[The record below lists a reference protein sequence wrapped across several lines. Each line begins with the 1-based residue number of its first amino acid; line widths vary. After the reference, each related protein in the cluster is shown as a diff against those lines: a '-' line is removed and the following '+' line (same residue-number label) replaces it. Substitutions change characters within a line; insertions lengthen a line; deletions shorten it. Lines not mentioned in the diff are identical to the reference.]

1 MTQVTSPTGTDPA
14 ILAIHAIQDRIE
26 ITDVLYRYASTIDK
40 FDLEGLRGTLAD
52 DLWAQYGNA
61 EPVIGGDAVA
71 SWIAQ
76 SIATGDLAA
85 PPAQRLPRR
94 GRRRRRPARSCTTP
108 LTRCSTDD
116 PKTAKVLVGRYHNE
130 LRRTPDGWKISK
142 LVLDLLWGEAKI
154 DAAGYFDLVGGRG
167 PGRGREPGDEAA
179 MSSSEPLATGRSRS
193 ARGLVLRN
201 RLVGTAH
208 AAGLVADGLALPA
221 DAEYWRRRAAGGAAM
236 LVVGGTV
243 TAPESTWRR
252 RIVTEAWREEAVPG
266 MAARAEAIRA
276 EGAVA
281 ACQLVHL
288 GRETT
293 GADMWFAPVAP
304 SAVRS
309 PREPTRPRPVTDGEV
324 DAIIEG
330 FRVSAVNALAAGFQV
345 IELHAAHGYLLGQ
358 FLSAVTNRRPDAGS
372 PAARAAHPRPRSLD
386 AIRGSAPGAVIGIRL
401 SIDGGEEAG
410 LTLDGL
416 CELLPHVSPHVDYI
430 NLTVGV
436 RTTYVRDMATAEPP
450 LLPHLARIRPL
461 TSTPLLVSQAFRRA
475 DQIDA
480 ALAAGADLVGMAR
493 PLIADPDLPAKL
505 LSGRAAQVRP
515 CVSCNE
521 DCRTFDPVLLCS
533 VNPELAPAGAAQAP
547 GRTALGPAGRRRPEQ
562 AASRSS
568 APVRRGSSALCPGSA
583 RARPRSWCSTSAT
596 RSAGSSR
603 SRRRHRTGTA
613 GGLCSTS
620 TGYRSRPPA
629 ASPCGSGPRARH
641 GRPGR
646 LRRGV
651 LAVGSEEVLP
661 RGRRHRAS
669 ARVSLAIAA
678 GRRALAG
685 REHLLIVDDGFG
697 SWPCASAVE
706 LAVCAGACRRI
717 TVATPGAAFGASLPA
732 EGRVQLIARLRGA
745 PLDVLPFT
753 ALSSVGDGWAEI
765 TNMMSRTTR
774 RIAADTVIVVGERR
788 ARDWRSLVPATAPR
802 CG

>member
-1 MTQVTSPTGTDPA
+1 
-14 ILAIHAIQDRIE
+14 
-26 ITDVLYRYASTIDK
+26 
-40 FDLEGLRGTLAD
+40 
-52 DLWAQYGNA
+52 
-61 EPVIGGDAVA
+61 
-71 SWIAQ
+71 
-76 SIATGDLAA
+76 
-85 PPAQRLPRR
+85 
-94 GRRRRRPARSCTTP
+94 
-108 LTRCSTDD
+108 
-116 PKTAKVLVGRYHNE
+116 
-130 LRRTPDGWKISK
+130 
-142 LVLDLLWGEAKI
+142 
-154 DAAGYFDLVGGRG
+154 
-167 PGRGREPGDEAA
+167 
-179 MSSSEPLATGRSRS
+179 MSVREPLADRPFPLGRD
-193 ARGLVLRN
+193 LVLRN

-208 AAGLVADGLALPA
+208 ASGLVADGLALPG

-266 MAARAEAIRA
+266 MAARAEAIRG

-309 PREPTRPRPVTDGEV
+309 PREPTRPRPVTDSEV

-358 FLSAVTNRRPDAGS
+358 FLSAVTNRRPGAGS
-372 PAARAAHPRPRSLD
+372 PAARAGLLGRITD

-416 CELLPHVSPHVDYI
+416 CELLPHVSPHADYI

-461 TSTPLLVSQAFRRA
+461 TSRPLLVSQAFRRA

-521 DCRTFDPVLLCS
+521 DCRTFNPVLLCS
-533 VNPELAPAGAAQAP
+533 VNPELAPDGAARRPAAPLLAQQADGGPGGRVAIVGAGPAGLECAVALVGAGAAEVVVFDQRDAI
-547 GRTALGPAGRRRPEQ
+547 GGQLAV
-562 AASRSS
+562 AASAPNRSGW
-568 APVRRGSSALCPGSA
+568 RALLDFYQASLEAADGVTLQLGT
-583 RARPRSWCSTSAT
+583 RADLADL
-596 RSAGSSR
+596 AGF
-603 SRRRHRTGTA
+603 GEV
-613 GGLCSTS
+613 
-620 TGYRSRPPA
+620 
-629 ASPCGSGPRARH
+629 
-641 GRPGR
+641 
-646 LRRGV
+646 V

-661 RGRRHRAS
+661 EVAGIERAVAS
-669 ARVSLAIAA
+669 SLAIAS
-678 GRRALAG
+678 GPSALAG

-697 SWPCASAVE
+697 GWPCASAVE
-706 LAVCAGACRRI
+706 LGVRAAVPRI
-717 TVATPGAAFGASLPA
+717 TVVTPGAAFGASLPA

-753 ALSSVGDGWAEI
+753 ALSSVGEGWAEI

-788 ARDWRSLVPATAPR
+788 ARDWPSLVPSGPDGPAVRVIGDALVPRRVAHAISEGRAAADAIRASLAQMPVTAAPA
-802 CG
+802 

>member
-1 MTQVTSPTGTDPA
+1 
-14 ILAIHAIQDRIE
+14 
-26 ITDVLYRYASTIDK
+26 
-40 FDLEGLRGTLAD
+40 
-52 DLWAQYGNA
+52 
-61 EPVIGGDAVA
+61 
-71 SWIAQ
+71 
-76 SIATGDLAA
+76 
-85 PPAQRLPRR
+85 
-94 GRRRRRPARSCTTP
+94 
-108 LTRCSTDD
+108 
-116 PKTAKVLVGRYHNE
+116 
-130 LRRTPDGWKISK
+130 
-142 LVLDLLWGEAKI
+142 
-154 DAAGYFDLVGGRG
+154 
-167 PGRGREPGDEAA
+167 
-179 MSSSEPLATGRSRS
+179 MSASEPLASRPFPL
-193 ARGLVLRN
+193 AHGLVLRN

-208 AAGLVADGLALPA
+208 AAGLVSGGLALPE

-266 MAARAEAIRA
+266 MAARAQAIRD

-293 GADMWFAPVAP
+293 GAEIWFAPVAP

-309 PREPTRPRPVTDGEV
+309 PREPVRPRPLTDGEV
-324 DAIIEG
+324 EAIIEG

-358 FLSAVTNRRPDAGS
+358 FLSAVTNRRPGAGS
-372 PAARAAHPRPRSLD
+372 VAARAGILARITE
-386 AIRGSAPGAVIGIRL
+386 AIRGCAPGVVIGVRL
-401 SIDGGEEAG
+401 STDGGEEAG

-416 CELLPHVSPHVDYI
+416 CELLPHVSPHADYI

-436 RTTYVRDMATAEPP
+436 RTTYVRDMAIAEPP

-461 TSTPLLVSQAFRRA
+461 TSRPLLASQAFRRA

-533 VNPELAPAGAAQAP
+533 VNPELAPAGAARRPAAPLLVRQAGG
-547 GRTALGPAGRRRPEQ
+547 GRGDRVAIVGTGPAGLECAVALVDGHALAGVATPVGRREIVVFDQRDAIGGELAI
-562 AASRSS
+562 AASAPNRSGW
-568 APVRRGSSALCPGSA
+568 RALLDFY
-583 RARPRSWCSTSAT
+583 RASIEAADGVTLRL
-596 RSAGSSR
+596 
-603 SRRRHRTGTA
+603 RTTA
-613 GGLCSTS
+613 G
-620 TGYRSRPPA
+620 PA
-629 ASPCGSGPRARH
+629 DLAGFSEV
-641 GRPGR
+641 
-646 LRRGV
+646 V

-661 RGRRHRAS
+661 EIAGIERAVAS
-669 ARVSLAIAA
+669 SLAIAS
-678 GRRALAG
+678 GPSALAG
-685 REHLLIVDDGFG
+685 REHLLIADDGFG
-697 SWPCASAVE
+697 SWSCASAVE
-706 LAVCAGACRRI
+706 LGVLAAVPRI

-753 ALSSVGDGWAEI
+753 ALTSVGDGHAELGN
-765 TNMMSRTTR
+765 TMSGATR
-774 RIAADTVIVVGERR
+774 RIAADAVIVVGERR
-788 ARDWRSLVPATAPR
+788 ARDWQSLVPPGLRGPTVRVIGDAAVPRRVAHAISEGRAAADAIRASRAPVPVTAAR
-802 CG
+802 A

>member
-1 MTQVTSPTGTDPA
+1 
-14 ILAIHAIQDRIE
+14 
-26 ITDVLYRYASTIDK
+26 
-40 FDLEGLRGTLAD
+40 
-52 DLWAQYGNA
+52 
-61 EPVIGGDAVA
+61 
-71 SWIAQ
+71 
-76 SIATGDLAA
+76 
-85 PPAQRLPRR
+85 
-94 GRRRRRPARSCTTP
+94 
-108 LTRCSTDD
+108 
-116 PKTAKVLVGRYHNE
+116 
-130 LRRTPDGWKISK
+130 
-142 LVLDLLWGEAKI
+142 
-154 DAAGYFDLVGGRG
+154 
-167 PGRGREPGDEAA
+167 
-179 MSSSEPLATGRSRS
+179 MSSSESLAARAFPL

-208 AAGLVADGLALPA
+208 AAGLVSGGLALPGDA
-221 DAEYWRRRAAGGAAM
+221 DYWRRRAAGGAAM

-252 RIVTEAWREEAVPG
+252 RVVTEAWREEAVPG
-266 MAARAEAIRA
+266 MAARAEAIRG

-293 GADMWFAPVAP
+293 GAEMWFPPVAP

-309 PREPTRPRPVTDGEV
+309 PREPVRPRPLTDGEV

-358 FLSAVTNRRPDAGS
+358 FLSAVTNQRPGAGS
-372 PAARAAHPRPRSLD
+372 LAARAGIIARITG

-401 SIDGGEEAG
+401 STDGGEEAG

-416 CELLPHVSPHVDYI
+416 CELLPHVSLLADYI

-461 TSTPLLVSQAFRRA
+461 TSTSLLVSQAFRRA

-480 ALAAGADLVGMAR
+480 ALGAGADLVGMAR

-533 VNPELAPAGAAQAP
+533 VNPELAPDGAGRRPAAPLLAQQAGGGQGDRVAIVGAGPAGLECAVALADGSTLAGAAEVVVFDQRDVIGGQLAVAAAAPNRAGWQALLDFYQASLDAAD
-547 GRTALGPAGRRRPEQ
+547 GITLRLGTTAGPAD
-562 AASRSS
+562 
-568 APVRRGSSALCPGSA
+568 L
-583 RARPRSWCSTSAT
+583 
-596 RSAGSSR
+596 AGF
-603 SRRRHRTGTA
+603 GE
-613 GGLCSTS
+613 
-620 TGYRSRPPA
+620 
-629 ASPCGSGPRARH
+629 
-641 GRPGR
+641 
-646 LRRGV
+646 V
-651 LAVGSEEVLP
+651 ILAVGSEEVLP
-661 RGRRHRAS
+661 EVVGIERAVAS
-669 ARVSLAIAA
+669 SLAIAS
-678 GRRALAG
+678 GPSALAG

-697 SWPCASAVE
+697 SWSCASAVE
-706 LAVCAGACRRI
+706 LGVRAAVPRI

-765 TNMMSRTTR
+765 TNMMSRTTW
-774 RIAADTVIVVGERR
+774 RIAVDTVIVVGERR
-788 ARDWRSLVPATAPR
+788 ARDWRSLVPSGPTVRVLGDALVPRRVAHAISDGRAAADAIRASRANLPVTAAPA
-802 CG
+802 